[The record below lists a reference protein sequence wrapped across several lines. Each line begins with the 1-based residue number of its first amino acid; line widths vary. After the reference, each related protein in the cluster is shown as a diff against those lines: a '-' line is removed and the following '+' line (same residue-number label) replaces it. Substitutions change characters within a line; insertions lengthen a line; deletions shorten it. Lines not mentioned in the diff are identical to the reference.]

1 MRAMKWTVTGV
12 WLAASLLTLAAC
24 SDKAAAPV
32 AQGRASDMD
41 FLADNAIWQTERRNA
56 LLAPDGWTSLVGLHW
71 LTLKSHYI
79 GSGAGS
85 GIKLE
90 VGPPKL
96 GLVQQEGGKVYFTP
110 ERGVAVTADGKP
122 LTRRIELATDAPPG
136 HATVIGFD
144 DGAGQ
149 MILIHRGPRFG
160 LRIKSAN
167 APARVNFT
175 QLEYWHPEPS
185 WRIEGKFIASPAGS
199 TLTYVDMVG
208 NTVAAPSPGVVEF
221 QRAGKPYRLTAM
233 EGDDGGLFFV
243 MADRTS
249 GHGSYPAGRFLDVAA
264 PDASGKVV
272 LDFNHAYNPPCVFTQ
287 FATCPLPPAENRL
300 DLLVDAGEKMY
311 AGPVGSH

>member
-1 MRAMKWTVTGV
+1 MNDTTRA
-12 WLAASLLTLAAC
+12 WLAVLMLALAGC
-24 SDKAAAPV
+24 SDKPAPQ
-32 AQGRASDMD
+32 AEKIPTSDTT
-41 FLADNAIWQTERRNA
+41 FLADNAIWQNERRNA

-71 LTLKSHYI
+71 LELKSHYI
-79 GSGAGS
+79 GSGGGS

-96 GLVQQEGGKVYFTP
+96 GLVQQAGDKVFFTP
-110 ERGVAVTADGKP
+110 ERGVAMTADGKP
-122 LTRRIELATDAPPG
+122 LTHRIELVYEAPGPV
-136 HATVIGFD
+136 TVIGFD
-144 DGAGQ
+144 DGADQ
-149 MILIHRGPRFG
+149 MTLIRRGTRFG

-167 APARVNFT
+167 APARVQFT
-175 QLEYWHPEPS
+175 QLEYWLPEPS

-199 TLTYVDMVG
+199 TLTFTDMVG
-208 NTVAAPSPGVVEF
+208 NTIAAPSPGVVEF
-221 QRAGKPYRLTAM
+221 QHDGKPYRLTAM

-272 LDFNHAYNPPCVFTQ
+272 LDFNRAYNPPCVFTP

-311 AGPVGSH
+311 TGPVGSH